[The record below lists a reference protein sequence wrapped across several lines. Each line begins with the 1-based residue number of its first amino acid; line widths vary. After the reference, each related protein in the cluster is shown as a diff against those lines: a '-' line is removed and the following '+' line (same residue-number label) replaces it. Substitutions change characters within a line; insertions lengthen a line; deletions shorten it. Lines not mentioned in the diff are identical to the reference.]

1 MQNTLDVLKQ
11 GQALRLAADSHL
23 MTALINH
30 LESTDTT
37 ALRIPECSS
46 LGCWLQ
52 LYRKALSRPNVQA
65 WLTRLPL
72 DLGGL
77 NVQQDTTQLALGA
90 EQVLNF
96 YGYPHP
102 RHHGERRV
110 ITQALDQLNTFA
122 DPKVGLNDSLKRLN
136 QDLHQLADR
145 LENLVDEDDFNLFS
159 TYKTYLK
166 LESGSFWATTQQTG
180 AVLLTTLT
188 THADFLALDSAQG
201 LQPGMYAFD
210 PATRR
215 LSGKNALGMLVDI
228 GIEQLL
234 ALPPEAQLQQL
245 VDIAEQL
252 RTFVHQSGLFSVAQ
266 LLQCHD
272 QPVPDTPE
280 EARAL
285 IDTLR
290 QSTALTVLP
299 VADLA
304 NADIALMQ
312 HLQWLALD
320 HDRAL
325 MADALKALVLGKD
338 SDTLIDTA
346 GVPLT
351 PDPDSSARQP
361 DSARHP
367 AVSARSACGPFSLKQ
382 LLHHHELD
390 IPDTVAAADDT
401 LLSLHMT
408 LPRPPAF
415 GDYHALL
422 NATAR
427 SPVQLDTA
435 QRKTIIET
443 INTGRQN
450 RSPRLL
456 DQLCGAL
463 LNGKTPEQIRTQA
476 DALLKQLLGLEPAR
490 ALGQQLITAL
500 QWYGQ
505 HADES
510 AGQTS
515 LGLLVL
521 SALILDLDPAAGE
534 AGYVLA
540 GFNLVA
546 DVHWGKPHADLRR
559 ELELHVMRDC
569 KVSTAAAPL
578 AAHLL
583 LAGTAP
589 EFLVQAL
596 PDTLR
601 FRTSIAW
608 MTFKQGVMI
617 AHALAPGS
625 PQYMTYN
632 DMIALAA
639 QPPKT
644 VQQQQ
649 WRAYTATRTLLDWAI
664 AQGELPE
671 RENGEYLTDE
681 IDALKTRLMHRLQAL
696 KDALIT
702 VASTPPSRR
711 SIALEDLKRV
721 FPKQPWLE
729 KACLWRP
736 VPPLAGSSLRFPMHH
751 HDRENYSLH
760 SLVEL
765 HMDGQLD
772 DTRWASIEPQL
783 DLAQLRLSFGQLG
796 DINERFDT
804 AFGAYIATMK
814 QAYSTTIEDLLAQL
828 PLADRSHLQQADLQ
842 LLVLKKPPGK
852 DLALLSKEE
861 ELARTARTGVILR
874 ATSPTG
880 IEEYELFPLL
890 NRVHKRDGPPLAFR
904 LGGTPI
910 SATTGG
916 AHSTH
921 PVTQL
926 LVGDELPVDW
936 EAYANGR
943 PPRLG
948 IRSKVIIDL
957 LWSSNPAPDNS
968 LPSTAFTF
976 GSSVNRAIAH
986 AIVQQHF
993 FLEVDGLRVQ
1003 ARGST
1008 RHEHLQQRWDRLLA
1022 RLKKLVPF
1030 WSCAT
1035 DITSADLRRAIDGAY
1050 GCFIDLLALLF
1061 PTQQFLT
1068 ASLAILKKTVPLPIK
1083 LIQLG
1088 RLSSAFLNTVLNPL
1102 DGIPGLFR
1110 LAGSGVIRLTT
1121 EAGRVLDT
1129 AIGQIQRS
1137 TANALWLDYPT
1148 LLARAD
1154 IGNGTVLRGSDFV
1167 RINALLHKN
1176 RWHACSPFST
1186 RPYGPPLDSF
1196 RLASAVGVIPMR
1208 AANGYRALVTE
1219 RFFATQPL
1227 VIPRSEATDLL
1238 HQNQLLRL
1246 EHKAA
1251 THLDDVQS
1259 PAYFRVEKGLDA
1271 ACLTGRKKRSP
1282 IPLVCFTKRLS
1293 TSRSSIHHRRVQAI
1307 EHIRLT
1313 AAPAVGS
1320 APRRLVYDHRLYE
1333 AIPSGS
1339 TFDLTPVALPPLLK
1353 YKPKVTGTLLDDEPQ
1368 FGLPNDQLDN
1378 KLSRETRVVELQAL
1392 VDGVEDS
1399 RVLRAMAVDLNPPGT
1414 LPNPRI
1420 VVEADT
1426 GIFYEVSRSASEC
1439 NQLYFSQGGEHEQLI
1454 RAFSQRKLDYLTAA
1468 GYVHNRPLVTLPTLE
1483 VLYGQLARRDF
1494 SPQKIARLRQ
1504 QASTLSPLKQ
1514 RELLLN
1520 ASDQG
1525 QRLPI
1530 SIAARPMQLES
1541 WPRTAFIQAAGSAE
1555 KLNQYLAQ
1563 KAHAS
1568 TVALVKSTGIG
1579 SANVVGTGLDEL
1591 TRLDIAE
1598 SLVMWQYSR
1607 VGHPNYTEV
1616 ILKTGAGNCDQMAH
1630 VARELIRVNGGHAHI
1645 WGMSPPAH
1653 AFVVVGAPTAPLTH
1667 TLDFKEAGWAD
1678 LWICDPWAAI
1688 VCPARDYM
1696 KQLNEKMITWSLQ
1709 DISVFF
1715 NDQGTYRWGQA
1726 NDQHWLALLNDG
1738 LKHPLP

>member
-1 MQNTLDVLKQ
+1 MQNTLDVIKQ

-30 LESTDTT
+30 LNATDTA
-37 ALRIPECSS
+37 ALSIPERSS
-46 LGCWLQ
+46 LGCWLV
-52 LYRKALSRPNVQA
+52 LYRKALNRPNVQA

-72 DLGGL
+72 DLADL
-77 NVQQDTTQLALGA
+77 NLQTDAAQLALRA

-122 DPKVGLNDSLKRLN
+122 DPKVGLNDSLKRLH
-136 QDLHQLADR
+136 QDLQQLADS
-145 LENLVDEDDFNLFS
+145 LATLVDEDDFSLFS

-166 LESGSFWATTQQTG
+166 LDSGSFWATTQQAG
-180 AVLLTTLT
+180 AALLTTLT

-201 LQPGMYAFD
+201 LQPGTYAFD

-215 LSGKNALGMLVDI
+215 LSGRNAPGMLVDI

-234 ALPPEAQLQQL
+234 ALPPEAQLQPL
-245 VDIAEQL
+245 VDVAEQL
-252 RTFVHQSGLFSVAQ
+252 CTFVHQSGLFSVAQ

-272 QPVPDTPE
+272 LPVPDTPE

-285 IDTLR
+285 IETLR
-290 QSTALTVLP
+290 QSTALTMLP
-299 VADLA
+299 VAELA

-320 HDRAL
+320 HDREL

-338 SDTLIDTA
+338 SDAVIDTA
-346 GVPLT
+346 SVTLT
-351 PDPDSSARQP
+351 PDADSSARQP

-367 AVSARSACGPFSLKQ
+367 AVSASSACGPFSLEQ
-382 LLHHHELD
+382 LLHHHKLD
-390 IPDTVAAADDT
+390 IPDTVASAHDT
-401 LLSLHMT
+401 LLSLEMN

-422 NATAR
+422 SATAR
-427 SPVQLDTA
+427 SPVQLDTE
-435 QRKTIIET
+435 QRKTILET

-450 RSPRLL
+450 NRPRLL
-456 DQLCGAL
+456 DRLCGSL

-476 DALLKQLLGLEPAR
+476 DALLKELLGQGPAR

-500 QWYGQ
+500 KWYGQ

-510 AGQTS
+510 AGQAS

-534 AGYVLA
+534 ASYAPA
-540 GFNLVA
+540 GFNLIA

-559 ELELHVMRDC
+559 ELELHLARAC
-569 KVSTAAAPL
+569 TVSTAAAPL

-639 QPPKT
+639 QPST
-644 VQQQQ
+644 TAQQQQ
-649 WRAYTATRTLLDWAI
+649 WREYTTTSTLLDWAI

-671 RENGEYLTDE
+671 RENGQYRTDE

-702 VASTPPSRR
+702 FASEPPTRR
-711 SIALEDLKRV
+711 SIALEDLKKV
-721 FPKQPWLE
+721 FPTQSLLE

-736 VPPLAGSSLRFPMHH
+736 VPLLAGSSLRFPMHH

-765 HMDGQLD
+765 HMDGQLN

-783 DLAQLRLSFGQLG
+783 DLARLRPSFGQLG
-796 DINERFDT
+796 RINERFDT
-804 AFGAYIATMK
+804 AFGAYVESMK

-842 LLVLKKPPGK
+842 LLVLKKPPDK

-861 ELARTARTGVILR
+861 ELARTARMGVILR
-874 ATSPTG
+874 GTSPIG
-880 IEEYELFPLL
+880 SEEYELFPLL
-890 NRVHKRDGPPLAFR
+890 NRMHKRRGPPLVFR

-910 SATTGG
+910 SATTGS

-926 LVGDELPVDW
+926 LLGDELPVDW
-936 EAYANGR
+936 EAYAIGR

-948 IRSKVIIDL
+948 TRSKVVVHL
-957 LWSSNPAPDNS
+957 LWSSSPTPNNS
-968 LPSTAFTF
+968 LASTALTF
-976 GSSVNRAIAH
+976 GSAVNRAIAH

-993 FLEVDGLRVQ
+993 FLEVDALRMQ

-1008 RHEHLQQRWDRLLA
+1008 RQEHLQQRWDRLLA
-1022 RLKKLVPF
+1022 QLKNLVPV

-1035 DITSADLRRAIDGAY
+1035 DITSGDMRRTIEGAY
-1050 GCFIDLLALLF
+1050 GCLIDLLTLLF
-1061 PTQQFLT
+1061 PAKQFLT
-1068 ASLAILKKTVPLPIK
+1068 ASLAILKRTVPLPIK

-1088 RLSSAFLNTVLNPL
+1088 RLSSTFLNSVLNPL
-1102 DGIPGLFR
+1102 EGIPGLLR
-1110 LAGSGVIRLTT
+1110 LTGSGLIRLTT
-1121 EAGRVLDT
+1121 EAGHALDA

-1137 TANALWLDYPT
+1137 TANTLWLDYPT
-1148 LLARAD
+1148 LLARAH

-1176 RWHACSPFST
+1176 RWHACYPFST
-1186 RPYGPPLDSF
+1186 LAYGPPLDSF

-1208 AANGYRALVTE
+1208 AANGYQALVAE
-1219 RFFATQPL
+1219 RLFATQPL
-1227 VIPRSEATDLL
+1227 VIPRSDATDLL
-1238 HQNQLLRL
+1238 DQDQLLRL
-1246 EHKAA
+1246 DHKAA
-1251 THLDDVQS
+1251 THLDDLQS
-1259 PAYFRVEKGLDA
+1259 PAYFRVEKGLDT
-1271 ACLTGRKKRSP
+1271 ACLTGRNKRSP

-1293 TSRSSIHHRRVQAI
+1293 NGNSSIHHRRVQAI

-1320 APRRLVYDHRLYE
+1320 APRQLVYDHRLYE
-1333 AIPSGS
+1333 AIPAGS
-1339 TFDLTPVALPPLLK
+1339 TFDLTPVANPPLLK
-1353 YKPKVTGTLLDDEPQ
+1353 YKPKVTATLLDDEPQ

-1378 KLSRETRVVELQAL
+1378 KLSRETRVVQLQAL
-1392 VDGVEDS
+1392 VEGVDDS
-1399 RVLRAMAVDLNPPGT
+1399 RVLRAMAVNLIPSGM

-1426 GIFYEVSRSASEC
+1426 GVFYEVSRTSSVC
-1439 NQLYFSQGGEHEQLI
+1439 NQLYFSHAGEHEQLI
-1454 RAFSQRKLDYLTAA
+1454 RAFSQRKLDYLTLA
-1468 GYVHNRPLVTLPTLE
+1468 GFVRNRPLITLPTLE

-1520 ASDQG
+1520 ASEQG

-1530 SIAARPMQLES
+1530 SIAAQPLQLEI
-1541 WPRTAFIQAAGSAE
+1541 WPRTALIQPHASADN
-1555 KLNQYLAQ
+1555 LNQYLAQ

-1598 SLVMWQYSR
+1598 PLVMWQYSR

-1630 VARELIRVNGGHAHI
+1630 VACELIRVNGGHAHI

-1653 AFVVVGAPTAPLTH
+1653 AFVVVGTPGATLTH
-1667 TLDFKEAGWAD
+1667 TMDFKEAGWAD

-1688 VCPARDYM
+1688 VCPAREYM
-1696 KQLNEKMITWSLQ
+1696 KRLNETMITWYLQ

-1726 NDQHWLALLNDG
+1726 NDRNWLALLNKG